1 MATEEQKAR
10 LAEATLRL
18 TREVLRLRDGKD
30 EEPDKEIGRDFGRAL
45 FECPD
50 DADDLPQLLKTLCP
64 PEELPDIIR
73 ALDDFERVKAEPSA
87 QAPSSAKGGND
98 GD

>member
-18 TREVLRLRDGKD
+18 AREVLRLRDGKD

-50 DADDLPQLLKTLCP
+50 GLADVPQLLKTLCP
-64 PEELPDIIR
+64 PEELPLPDIIR
-73 ALDDFERVKAEPSA
+73 ALDDLERAKTERPA
-87 QAPSSAKGGND
+87 QGRSD
-98 GD
+98 ED